1 MVSNLWRSLRRVSSR
16 CPLYS
21 VCLCALTISGCN
33 IGLAAKIGVAAKT
46 VIPRSENKNSQIAH
60 VVKRAS
66 NKISNQ
72 LIFLHGTSMM
82 NYFHVAS
89 WYCWLTT
96 WHFTSFC
103 HWKWTKTTTQII
115 RATGWITFYSE
126 LLSCGQ
132 MILLIDY
139 MVLYYFLSLK
149 MDQNDSIDFQW
160 NWRVKPKKFNIYP
173 VSS

>member
-1 MVSNLWRSLRRVSSR
+1 MSRSVWLHSWIMT
-16 CPLYS
+16 Y
-21 VCLCALTISGCN
+21 ALTIYGCN

-72 LIFLHGTSMM
+72 LIFLRGTSMM

-96 WHFTSFC
+96 WHFTTFC

-115 RATGWITFYSE
+115 RAFYSE
-126 LLSCGQ
+126 FTFMWPDDIVDWLHGTLLLFVTENGPKWHHKFS
-132 MILLIDY
+132 
-139 MVLYYFLSLK
+139 
-149 MDQNDSIDFQW
+149 
-160 NWRVKPKKFNIYP
+160 VKLACKTKEI
-173 VSS
+173 